1 MRIPELPCSVMGH
14 DMTSELAI
22 MFLDQMA
29 LIMGDGITA
38 RETTTIIKDWH
49 DYQVTSCNRN
59 NRLSNDQR
67 VKGKGS

>member
-38 RETTTIIKDWH
+38 R
-49 DYQVTSCNRN
+49 
-59 NRLSNDQR
+59 
-67 VKGKGS
+67 